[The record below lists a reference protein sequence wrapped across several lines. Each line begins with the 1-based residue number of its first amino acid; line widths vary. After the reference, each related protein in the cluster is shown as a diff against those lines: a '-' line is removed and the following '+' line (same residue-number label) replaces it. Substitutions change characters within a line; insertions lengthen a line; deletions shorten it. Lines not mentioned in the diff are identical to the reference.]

1 MQPDQ
6 VQIAKDLIKIRG
18 WRWLPPIRVINS
30 SRHAYYLGSEI
41 ADNAIHGSLP
51 DLNDDATA
59 GVLLGLLGPKLHHL
73 DEIIMFKPSVWHIR
87 IRRFDELFT
96 GSLGEAAASAL
107 IRLDKEIE

>member
-6 VQIAKDLIKIRG
+6 VQIARDLIKIRG
-18 WRWLPPIRVINS
+18 WRWLPPIRVIS
-30 SRHAYYLGSEI
+30 QGGYAYYLGCEI
-41 ADNAIHGSLP
+41 ASNAIHNSIP
-51 DLNDDATA
+51 DLSDDATA
-59 GVLLGLLGPKLHHL
+59 GVLLGLLCPKLHHL
-73 DEIIMFKPSVWHIR
+73 DEIIMLKPSVWQIR